1 MRYILK
7 RVCALSLVLAMALSF
22 TACGKKVGDIKLD
35 SGVNAIYIDEDG
47 AVSYGVTEKFADK
60 DYDKDALEKYINDEV
75 KKYNSSSTASVD
87 DAISVDKFE
96 VEDKEAYLILKL
108 ATVYDFNSYIQNYNK
123 AEEGTFYAGT
133 IEERDD
139 CKIKGEFTSPD
150 KKETLKAKEIK
161 KMSNANILIVDSK
174 YKVEIGSDVKYI
186 SSNCKVDEDGI
197 VTTSDKEK
205 SYIVY

>member
-1 MRYILK
+1 MVIDDVRALK
-7 RVCALSLVLAMALSF
+7 DDKSYQ
-22 TACGKKVGDIKLD
+22 
-35 SGVNAIYIDEDG
+35 VNYFCST
-47 AVSYGVTEKFADK
+47 VVR
-60 DYDKDALEKYINDEV
+60 KDALEKYINDEV

-133 IEERDD
+133 IEERGD

>member
-75 KKYNSSSTASVD
+75 KNTTVVVQHQLMMLFQW
-87 DAISVDKFE
+87 IS
-96 VEDKEAYLILKL
+96 LKL
-108 ATVYDFNSYIQNYNK
+108 
-123 AEEGTFYAGT
+123 
-133 IEERDD
+133 
-139 CKIKGEFTSPD
+139 KIK
-150 KKETLKAKEIK
+150 K
-161 KMSNANILIVDSK
+161 LI
-174 YKVEIGSDVKYI
+174 
-186 SSNCKVDEDGI
+186 
-197 VTTSDKEK
+197 
-205 SYIVY
+205 

>member
-87 DAISVDKFE
+87 DAIQWIS
-96 VEDKEAYLILKL
+96 LKL
-108 ATVYDFNSYIQNYNK
+108 
-123 AEEGTFYAGT
+123 
-133 IEERDD
+133 
-139 CKIKGEFTSPD
+139 KIK
-150 KKETLKAKEIK
+150 K
-161 KMSNANILIVDSK
+161 LI
-174 YKVEIGSDVKYI
+174 
-186 SSNCKVDEDGI
+186 
-197 VTTSDKEK
+197 
-205 SYIVY
+205 

>member
-75 KKYNSSSTASVD
+75 KNTTVVVQHQLMMLFQW
-87 DAISVDKFE
+87 IS
-96 VEDKEAYLILKL
+96 LKL
-108 ATVYDFNSYIQNYNK
+108 
-123 AEEGTFYAGT
+123 
-133 IEERDD
+133 
-139 CKIKGEFTSPD
+139 KIK
-150 KKETLKAKEIK
+150 K
-161 KMSNANILIVDSK
+161 LIWF
-174 YKVEIGSDVKYI
+174 
-186 SSNCKVDEDGI
+186 
-197 VTTSDKEK
+197 
-205 SYIVY
+205 